1 VGYDPAMDQETWTA
15 VDRYFNEAAVGADT
29 ALDAAAAAAEA
40 AQLPPVSVTPGYGK
54 LLHLIARAQG
64 AKRILEI
71 GTLAGYSTIWLARAV
86 PPDGHVITLESNPK
100 HADIARAN
108 LARAGLAERVEIRV
122 GPALDSLSALAGGRE
137 QSFDFVFIDADRPN
151 VAVYFDWAVKLA
163 HRGSVIVVDNV
174 VRKGRVLDTS
184 NSDPE
189 IVGVRRFV
197 ERLASDS
204 RVSATMMQMVSAKGH
219 DGFALALVV

>member
-1 VGYDPAMDQETWTA
+1 MNQEIWTA
-15 VDRYFNEAAVGADT
+15 VDAYFNEAAVGSDA
-29 ALDAAAAAAEA
+29 ALDAAAAAAAA
-40 AQLPPVSVTPGYGK
+40 AQLPPVSVTPTYGK

-86 PPDGHVITLESNPK
+86 PPSGRVITLEFNPR

-108 LARAGLAERVEIRV
+108 VAHAGLADRVEIRV
-122 GPALDSLSALAGGRE
+122 GPALDSLAQLAAGRE
-137 QSFDFVFIDADRPN
+137 QPFDFIFIDADRPN
-151 VAVYFDWAVKLA
+151 VVAYFDWAVKLA
-163 HRGSVIVVDNV
+163 RSGSVIVVDNI

-184 NSDPE
+184 NGDAE

-197 ERLASDS
+197 EQLASDS

-219 DGFALALVV
+219 DGFALALVL

>member
-1 VGYDPAMDQETWTA
+1 MDQELWTA
-15 VDRYFNEAAVGADT
+15 VDRYFNDAAVGADA

-40 AQLPPVSVTPGYGK
+40 AQLPPVSVTPAYGK
-54 LLHLIARAQG
+54 LLHLIARTQN

-86 PPDGHVITLESNPK
+86 PADGRVITLEFNPK

-108 LARAGLAERVEIRV
+108 LARAGVADRVDIRV
-122 GPALDSLSALAGGRE
+122 APALDSLSQLAGGRE
-137 QSFDFVFIDADRPN
+137 QPFDFIFIDADRPN
-151 VAVYFDWAVKLA
+151 VGAYFDWAVKLA
-163 HRGSVIVVDNV
+163 RRGTVIVVDNV

-184 NSDPE
+184 NSDPD

-197 ERLASDS
+197 EQLASDS
-204 RVSATMMQMVSAKGH
+204 RVSATMMQMVSSKGH
-219 DGFALALVV
+219 DGFALALVL

>member
-1 VGYDPAMDQETWTA
+1 MDQELWTA
-15 VDRYFNEAAVGADT
+15 VDGYFSDAAVGTDA
-29 ALDAAAAAAEA
+29 ALDATAAAAEA
-40 AQLPPVSVTPGYGK
+40 AQLPPVSVTPAYGK

-86 PPDGHVITLESNPK
+86 PPDGRVVTLEFNPK
-100 HADIARAN
+100 HADIARTN
-108 LARAGLAERVEIRV
+108 LGHAGLADRVEIRV
-122 GPALDSLSALAGGRE
+122 GPALDSLSQLAGGSE
-137 QSFDFVFIDADRPN
+137 QPFDFIFIDADRPN
-151 VAVYFDWAVKLA
+151 VASYFDWAVKLA
-163 HRGSVIVVDNV
+163 RRGSVIVVDNV

-184 NSDPE
+184 NSDAE

-197 ERLASDS
+197 EHLASDS

-219 DGFALALVV
+219 DGFALALVL